1 MKRATEHDSIEE
13 SFDKK
18 ILLRYNTLIRRRET
32 AYKRKGN
39 TYGLLE
45 PDL

>member
-1 MKRATEHDSIEE
+1 MAVLQIKEAQFEE
-13 SFDKK
+13 EVEKVCVV
-18 ILLRYNTLIRRRET
+18 
-32 AYKRKGN
+32 YKRKGN